1 MIIIISYGQMKMN
14 AAKAFNS
21 TLIFSNEKNNLLE

>member
-14 AAKAFNS
+14 AVEAYNS
-21 TLIFSNEKNNLLE
+21 TLIFPNEKNNSQE